1 MTTKKYRV
9 LLCTKGVHSWYELEV
24 WEPSWFCFGKF
35 KWKTV
40 KISHP
45 DAGTT
50 AITFLTKQEAIRYAD
65 QRYAPEQ
72 RMVLE
77 ESK

>member
-1 MTTKKYRV
+1 MTEYRV
-9 LLCTKGVHSWYELEV
+9 IECTKGVHSWYELEV
-24 WEPSWFCFGKF
+24 CEPTWFGFGKF

-40 KISHP
+40 KREHP
-45 DAGTT
+45 DAGEMTL
-50 AITFLTKQEAIRYAD
+50 TFLTKQEAIRYAD
-65 QRYAPEQ
+65 QEYAVEQ